1 MKKLFL
7 AVALMI
13 GALGFTGVAHAD
25 LLPPIDPTQTY
36 KVTEPPLSA
45 FDSGTLLTDAA
56 KVIDY
61 LGVREGEAY
70 EYNQHRWVTTTGATI
85 ITYAPWNLGLGI
97 TMLNADG
104 VTADIDWNVGA
115 YLPVKNVPV
124 MNLLDYLYIE
134 AGIGGE
140 ETQSGNAFKFASTTG
155 LEFKFNY

>member
-13 GALGFTGVAHAD
+13 GALGFSGVAHAD
-25 LLPPIDPTQTY
+25 LLPPIDPATTY
-36 KVTEPPLSA
+36 KLTAPPLTA
-45 FDSGTLLTDAA
+45 FDAGTLLTDAA

-85 ITYAPWNLGLGI
+85 ITYAPLNLGLGI

-104 VTADIDWNVGA
+104 VTLDLNWNVGQ
-115 YLPVKNVPV
+115 YLPVQNVPV
-124 MNLLDYLYIE
+124 MNLLDYLYVF
-134 AGIGGE
+134 AGVGGE
-140 ETQSGNAFKFASTTG
+140 ENVAGTKFTFASTTG